1 MARRQGEKC
10 NYSNYLPTHLGDHDD
25 DMVIMKKGD
34 EKNVI
39 GPIIYGLSFLL
50 KMSVMPRNNGNFVCT
65 YV

>member
-1 MARRQGEKC
+1 MAGRQGEKC

-39 GPIIYGLSFLL
+39 GPIIWTFVSF
-50 KMSVMPRNNGNFVCT
+50 KIVCNA
-65 YV
+65 

>member
-1 MARRQGEKC
+1 MAGRQGEKC